1 MRHNLYSITY
11 EVLIQPGHRDQRRC
25 RRRTDDPRPRLPCS
39 EGRRTP
45 GRILCEC
52 EFTSLNLSCELL
64 NINSMRISLGRNR
77 FAETVR
83 ARLHGRRMGENVS
96 REYNVVFPR
105 HQVRSARD
113 ADH

>member
-1 MRHNLYSITY
+1 
-11 EVLIQPGHRDQRRC
+11 
-25 RRRTDDPRPRLPCS
+25 
-39 EGRRTP
+39 
-45 GRILCEC
+45 
-52 EFTSLNLSCELL
+52 
-64 NINSMRISLGRNR
+64 MRISLGRNR